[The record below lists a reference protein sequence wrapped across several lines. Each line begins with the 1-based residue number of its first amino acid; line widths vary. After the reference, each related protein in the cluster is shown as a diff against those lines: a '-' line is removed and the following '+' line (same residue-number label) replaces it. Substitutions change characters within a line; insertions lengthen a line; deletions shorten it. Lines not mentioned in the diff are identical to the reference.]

1 MAGHPGDWIPCPR
14 MSGGRLR
21 DEPGPRGKA
30 HSPSSGSKSLRV
42 SEAGVQPRPKGKE

>member
-1 MAGHPGDWIPCPR
+1 MPK
-14 MSGGRLR
+14 
-21 DEPGPRGKA
+21 DEGMQAMCESGPRGEA